1 MTIMWSEMMS
11 VGVPVLDSDHKTLV
25 GLINLL
31 QRSIGD
37 PEEYVAVYSVLG
49 ALEEYAAHHFARE
62 EKMMEAS
69 RCPQIDAHRQTH
81 DGFTLRVGTLKQRYE
96 SDPSSVRARD
106 CLTFLN
112 DWLVNHICTTD
123 MNYRAWVVGHAEAMA
138 VGQGALFGASH
149 KDEAATDWRNLRIL
163 VVDDNLNFCEIL
175 GTILHSVGISS
186 LTVVHDLTAAKTAL
200 LGQDLDLLISD
211 WHVGAESG
219 LDLVKWVR
227 QGQPKL
233 DRLPVLMLSGHERMV
248 NRDLALLAGA
258 DEFMEKPISARG
270 LLICLARLAA
280 RR

>member
-1 MTIMWSEMMS
+1 MTILWTEMMS

-31 QRSIGD
+31 QHSIGD
-37 PEEYVAVYSVLG
+37 AEEYVAVYSVLG

-69 RCPQIDAHRQTH
+69 RCPQIDGHRQTH
-81 DGFTLRVGTLKQRYE
+81 DGFTLKVQALKQRYE
-96 SDPSSVRARD
+96 NDPTSVRARD

-112 DWLVNHICTTD
+112 NWLVNHICTTD
-123 MNYRAWVVGHAEAMA
+123 MSYRAWVVGHAEAMA
-138 VGQGALFGASH
+138 VGRDTPFADAQKNDAP
-149 KDEAATDWRNLRIL
+149 TDWRSLKVL
-163 VVDDNLNFCEIL
+163 VVDDNVNFCEIL
-175 GTILHSVGISS
+175 STILRSVGISS
-186 LTVVHDLTAAKTAL
+186 LAVVHDLAQAKTAMVS
-200 LGQDLDLLISD
+200 QDLDLLIAD
-211 WHVGAESG
+211 WHVGEESG
-219 LDLVKWVR
+219 LELVKWTR
-227 QGQPKL
+227 QGPPKL
-233 DRLPVLMLSGHERMV
+233 SCLPILMLSGHERMI

>member
-1 MTIMWSEMMS
+1 MAIMWSEMMS

-49 ALEEYAAHHFARE
+49 SLEDYAAHHFSRE

-69 RCPQIDAHRQTH
+69 RCPQLEPHRQTH
-81 DGFTLRVGTLKQRYE
+81 HGFVEQVRGLKSRYE
-96 SDPSSVRARD
+96 GDPTSVRARD

-112 DWLVNHICTTD
+112 SWLVNHICTTD
-123 MNYRAWVVGHAEAMA
+123 MNYRAWVVGHAGALA
-138 VGQGALFGASH
+138 VGHDLVH
-149 KDEAATDWRNLRIL
+149 KESGATDWRCLKVL

-175 GTILHSVGISS
+175 GAILQGVGITSI
-186 LTVVHDLTAAKTAL
+186 TVIHDLAAAKAAL
-200 LGQDLDLLISD
+200 TGQDIDVLISD
-211 WHVGAESG
+211 WHVGTESG
-219 LDLVKWVR
+219 LDLVKWIR
-227 QGQPKL
+227 QASSPL
-233 DRLPVLMLSGHERMV
+233 ASLPVLMLSGHERMV

-280 RR
+280 RQ